1 MRSINVKATHLM
13 TSQALLVFLTLG
25 GCGPDLRS
33 ENSAIGDL
41 QFPTRDDFPAV
52 SDAMQLKC
60 GTLDCHGQT
69 GRNLRLFGHYGL
81 RLADGG
87 NPIDP
92 FESTEEEYEA
102 SYLSVIGLEPEAMTK
117 VVRKQLAPIDLQFV
131 RKPRNIESHK
141 GHQLMSKGDPL
152 DRCLVGW
159 LTAAF
164 DADACTYVVTH
175 PKPEPD
181 GGP

>member
-1 MRSINVKATHLM
+1 MRPINVKAAQLM
-13 TSQALLVFLTLG
+13 KSQALLVFLTLG

-33 ENSAIGDL
+33 ENSAIGEL

-60 GTLDCHGQT
+60 GTLDCHGQM

-81 RLADGG
+81 RLVDGG

-141 GHQLMSKGDPL
+141 GHQLMIKGDAL
-152 DRCLVGW
+152 DTCLVGW
-159 LTAAF
+159 LTGAF
-164 DADACTYVVTH
+164 EGDACAYVVTH

>member
-1 MRSINVKATHLM
+1 MRSINGKATQLM
-13 TSQALLVFLTLG
+13 KSQALLVFLTLG

-33 ENSAIGDL
+33 ENNAIGEL

-60 GTLDCHGQT
+60 GTLDCHGQM

-81 RLADGG
+81 RLVDGG
-87 NPIDP
+87 NPIEP
-92 FESTEEEYEA
+92 FMSTDEEYEA
-102 SYLSVIGLEPEAMTK
+102 SYLAVIGLEPETMTK
-117 VVRKQLAPIDLQFV
+117 VVTKQLAPIDLQFV
-131 RKPRNIESHK
+131 RKPRNIEKHK
-141 GHQLMSKGDPL
+141 GHQLMVKGDLL

-159 LTAAF
+159 LTGAP
-164 DADACTYVVTH
+164 DSDACTYVITH